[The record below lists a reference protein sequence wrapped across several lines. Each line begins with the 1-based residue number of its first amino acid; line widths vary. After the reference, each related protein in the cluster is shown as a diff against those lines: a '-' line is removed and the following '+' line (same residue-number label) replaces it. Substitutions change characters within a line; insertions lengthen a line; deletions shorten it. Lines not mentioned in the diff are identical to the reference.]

1 MTIFTRKEMKKTL
14 ADMEISESGIV
25 TKLRGNLET
34 LRLLREAGI
43 VLGVCVSRVRSQDM
57 NYDEVCLH
65 IDERR
70 ITVDDLMAQ
79 NVQISVT
86 RVYEEPPAE
95 WKIEQ
100 HRLAYLLVAR

>member
-57 NYDEVCLH
+57 NYDEVC
-65 IDERR
+65 DERR